1 MFFGISYFS
10 FVSTRHKG
18 GTRIPWECWN
28 LLSPLQG
35 HIGAKLYLEGLDM
48 SLHGKI
54 PRELLILLCPLGGQK
69 RIHNSREIIPGN
81 YLSEKKFKLFFCRDR
96 GQDQDQDRD
105 KDRDWDRARGRD

>member
-1 MFFGISYFS
+1 MFWGIS

-18 GTRIPWECWN
+18 ETRIPWEFYK

-54 PRELLILLCPLGGQK
+54 PRELLILLSPPRRLR
-69 RIHNSREIIPGN
+69 RI
-81 YLSEKKFKLFFCRDR
+81 
-96 GQDQDQDRD
+96 
-105 KDRDWDRARGRD
+105 